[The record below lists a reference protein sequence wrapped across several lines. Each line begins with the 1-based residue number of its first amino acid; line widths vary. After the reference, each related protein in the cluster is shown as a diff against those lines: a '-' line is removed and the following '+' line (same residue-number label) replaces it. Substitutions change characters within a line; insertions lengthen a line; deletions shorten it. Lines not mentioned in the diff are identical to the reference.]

1 MHQSAAHRTAL
12 QRSWLFFTVC
22 VWQKKHKVCYCN
34 WLPACPLC
42 VCSENCGE
50 QLTSCWLLTPSF
62 FFLLISLLL
71 LCSHLLFALVVSS
84 ALFFSSFSP
93 SSRPL
98 SSLAAL
104 CSATCEYGITF
115 QTPTSTVQLTKISLF
130 SALLFCSRS
139 ADKKEEK
146 SENDPFFI
154 LGKAKAHKELA
165 WIKRVIWLHYYKIC
179 IQDFLCKTK

>member
-1 MHQSAAHRTAL
+1 M
-12 QRSWLFFTVC
+12 C
-22 VWQKKHKVCYCN
+22 VWQKKHKVRYCN

-50 QLTSCWLLTPSF
+50 QLTSCWLLTPRI

-146 SENDPFFI
+146 QRKWPLFYS
-154 LGKAKAHKELA
+154 GKSKSPQRISMDQESNLTAL
-165 WIKRVIWLHYYKIC
+165 L
-179 IQDFLCKTK
+179 

>member
-1 MHQSAAHRTAL
+1 MQLIGQHFRWVDFSL
-12 QRSWLFFTVC
+12 QCVFDRKNIRCVTVTD
-22 VWQKKHKVCYCN
+22 Y
-34 WLPACPLC
+34 LLALC
-42 VCSENCGE
+42 VCVQRIVESSW
-50 QLTSCWLLTPSF
+50 QVADCWLQGF

-115 QTPTSTVQLTKISLF
+115 QTLTSTVQLTKISLF

-139 ADKKEEK
+139 ADKNEEK

>member
-1 MHQSAAHRTAL
+1 MQLIGQHFRGVCFSL
-12 QRSWLFFTVC
+12 QCVFDRKNTRCVTVTD
-22 VWQKKHKVCYCN
+22 Y
-34 WLPACPLC
+34 LLALC
-42 VCSENCGE
+42 VCVQRIVES
-50 QLTSCWLLTPSF
+50 SWHVADCWLQGF

-71 LCSHLLFALVVSS
+71 LCSHLLFALVSS

-93 SSRPL
+93 SSRPP
-98 SSLAAL
+98 SSLAAV

-146 SENDPFFI
+146 QWKWPLFYSEKSKSPQRISMDQENN
-154 LGKAKAHKELA
+154 LTAL
-165 WIKRVIWLHYYKIC
+165 L
-179 IQDFLCKTK
+179 